1 MSVSL
6 AFNRKIKCT
15 DKGTTSVTFT
25 VVGDGMTSKVFAI
38 EVLPGSADP
47 TCPHYRFSHV
57 CHPSE
62 LLEFP
67 DQENPEYSY
76 FRTDEIEMIF
86 DIPNPVDAVTA
97 KIESDLRYLV
107 REYNELSDL
116 DDTESSVVIS

>member
-1 MSVSL
+1 MSATL
-6 AFNRKIKCT
+6 TFNRKLKIT
-15 DKGTTSVTFT
+15 DNGTTLVTFT
-25 VVGDGMTSKVFAI
+25 VVSSEMTSKVFAI

-67 DQENPEYSY
+67 AEETPDYSY

-86 DIPNPVDAVTA
+86 DTPTPVEALTCRIA
-97 KIESDLRYLV
+97 SDLRYLV
-107 REYNELSDL
+107 REYNELSEL
-116 DDTESSVVIS
+116 DDTESSMVIS

>member
-1 MSVSL
+1 MPALLS
-6 AFNRKIKCT
+6 FNRKLKIT
-15 DKGTTSVTFT
+15 DNGTTSVTFT
-25 VVGDGMTSKVFAI
+25 AVGDGMTSKVFAI

-67 DQENPEYSY
+67 AEETPDYSY

-86 DIPNPVDAVTA
+86 DTPTPVAALTERIA
-97 KIESDLRYLV
+97 SDLRYLV
-107 REYNELSDL
+107 REYNGLSEL
-116 DDTESSVVIS
+116 DDTESTEVIS